1 MKTRLRTPIYGIRCH
16 YGAWWLSRR
25 FEAITW
31 FGHIFFNCTKDELA
45 AKLHSPALL
54 RTESHERIH
63 LLQARSFKTRYLAF
77 YTLYVAWWLRNLV
90 HYRNAM
96 KAYYNI
102 PFEREAYENE
112 QREEYPATHWR
123 DYRPMA

>member
-1 MKTRLRTPIYGIRCH
+1 MKRRFTTPIYGIRCH

-54 RTESHERIH
+54 RTERHERIH

-112 QREEYPATHWR
+112 HQEEYPATHWR
-123 DYRPMA
+123 DYRQKA